1 MLQAYKND
9 TLTDLQV
16 RTLSIREK
24 ELNFWNMC
32 LSTMARQG
40 ALIAGFTYES
50 LVTGFPSSASPILEL
65 LFLLITILAMSCSLL
80 SVTIAAFCTM
90 FGPGLALRGPEG
102 AESMH
107 KAVDVMQEYAR
118 SSFSVFMLGLVC
130 FHVSSI
136 LMMWGDHSAFI
147 GVITSVVLVGFLAVF
162 FKTGYE

>member
-16 RTLSIREK
+16 KTLSIREK

-40 ALIAGFTYES
+40 ALIAGFTYQS
-50 LVTGFPSSASPILEL
+50 LVIGFSSASPLVEL
-65 LFLLITILAMSCSLL
+65 LFILITILAMSCSLL
-80 SVTIAAFCTM
+80 SVTISAFCSM

-136 LMMWGDHSAFI
+136 LMMWGGHSVFI
-147 GVITSVVLVGFLAVF
+147 GVITNVVLLGFLGVF
-162 FKTGYE
+162 FKVGYE